1 MRLDLTLMQVKAV
14 SDMLADA
21 YGDDEQLLLDTLE
34 GQTDLYELVAK
45 LLDGIERDEGDMKVL
60 AEQISDRTMRSKRA
74 AHRVKARREAIS
86 ALMEAARVESLK
98 LPEASVS
105 WRLTAPKLAINDPQA
120 VPDEF
125 TAIKRVPDKAL
136 IDAAFTTDGDLPNW
150 LSVDPAKPSITVRR
164 K

>member
-21 YGDDEQLLLDTLE
+21 YGDDEQLLHDTLE
-34 GQTDLYELVAK
+34 GETDLYELTAK
-45 LLDGIERDEGDMKVL
+45 LLNGIERDEGDMKVL
-60 AEQISDRTMRSKRA
+60 AEQISDRTMRSNRA
-74 AHRVKARREAIS
+74 KARVKARREAIA
-86 ALMEAARVESLK
+86 ALMEAARVDTLK
-98 LPEASVS
+98 LPEATVS

-150 LSVDPAKPSITVRR
+150 LTVDPAKPTITVRR

>member
-21 YGDDEQLLLDTLE
+21 YGDDEQLLHDTLE
-34 GQTDLYELVAK
+34 GETDLYELTAK

-74 AHRVKARREAIS
+74 AHRVKARRDAIA

-105 WRLTAPKLAINDPQA
+105 WRMTAPKLVVFDEKA
-120 VPDEF
+120 VPDEL
-125 TAIKRVPDKAL
+125 TAIKRTPDKKL
-136 IDAAFTTDGDLPNW
+136 IDEAFQDVADLPNW
-150 LSVDPAKPSITVRR
+150 LVREDGKPIITVRR

>member
-1 MRLDLTLMQVKAV
+1 MRLDLTIMQVKAV

-45 LLDGIERDEGDMKVL
+45 LLDGIERDEGDVAALKTQMD
-60 AEQISDRTMRSKRA
+60 DRKARKDRCDA
-74 AHRVKARREAIS
+74 RIKARREAIA

-150 LSVDPAKPSITVRR
+150 LSVDPAKPTITVRR